1 MHDHHSKGNPK
12 AQEAKKEEPQKK
24 RTQMVLDV
32 QRTSEE
38 VRHRR
43 NTQLVR
49 MLVSANCPFMIVDD
63 LQFPRSEVG
72 KKTWRALPLISSVWL
87 QLEVNLIVEKT

>member
-1 MHDHHSKGNPK
+1 MPAGRRTDDKTIHSKGNPK

-32 QRTSEE
+32 QRTNEE
-38 VRHRR
+38 VRHR

-49 MLVSANCPFMIVDD
+49 MPVSANCPFMIVDD

-72 KKTWRALPLISSVWL
+72 KPCP
-87 QLEVNLIVEKT
+87 